1 MVRTLY
7 NQPLPSSLR
16 CRQTVLL
23 FSPSALVYT
32 KNSMIFWTCSVRQVL
47 YLTPTFVSLTVS
59 TNRLDEGL
67 RLCLETL
74 DNLDTNINLIST
86 QVSIIRGPK
95 KALPV
100 DPGHPVDNFISR
112 LVSSLYSKDLHM
124 VQMVHDNQMFTSI
137 SYYGVFS
144 SLHT

>member
-1 MVRTLY
+1 MTIKEIWFGLSTTNLSPHHFAYTL
-7 NQPLPSSLR
+7 
-16 CRQTVLL
+16 
-23 FSPSALVYT
+23 
-32 KNSMIFWTCSVRQVL
+32 NSMIFWTCSVRQVL

-112 LVSSLYSKDLHM
+112 LVSSLLL
-124 VQMVHDNQMFTSI
+124 
-137 SYYGVFS
+137 S
-144 SLHT
+144 SWLLASSFKCMRVCSRNVCILYTPRRDVVR